1 MEFIIFPTRHARKIL
16 REGGPKTAKEYF
28 FIFPLACRSCGGR
41 DIEHTRIVLNRREFW
56 NLYGGF
62 YEHKDSGWKEWIEC
76 RKCGCTYNVN
86 ESVYFATNYP
96 RYKNKN
102 IEKFGPS
109 SFIGLSNRNVN
120 WDKLK
125 KEGFNRNEIPE
136 KIP

>member
-1 MEFIIFPTRHARKIL
+1 MAGAISSSRGLYSIAENSGTYTVAFTSIKIV
-16 REGGPKTAKEYF
+16 
-28 FIFPLACRSCGGR
+28 
-41 DIEHTRIVLNRREFW
+41 D
-56 NLYGGF
+56 
-62 YEHKDSGWKEWIEC
+62 WKEWLEC

-109 SFIGLSNRNVN
+109 SFIGLSNRDVN